1 MGANQVV
8 DAYYDA
14 WQERAGDMSGV
25 PLAEDFTFTGP
36 IASFTDAAGFRA
48 MAAQAGA
55 AVRSFRVRHQFAD
68 GDLVC
73 SVVDW
78 EMDPLP
84 GVLTAAEVLHLR
96 DGEIVRGELIYDA
109 EELRRSLA
117 PPAHSLTNIMEISAS
132 PEDVWAVLGDLA
144 ATPDWLPGTVS
155 AHVDGQTRV
164 CVMADGSQVHE
175 RISGYSAEDRTY
187 HWQHLRTPLPV
198 HESRGRFTV
207 TARDAGSSTV
217 ALDAQFVPVDP
228 RSVGELAKM
237 IDGAFRQ
244 SLESLRR
251 YIEDG
256 VRWDAS

>member
-1 MGANQVV
+1 MGANRVV
-8 DAYYDA
+8 DAYYAA

-36 IASFTDAAGFRA
+36 VASFSDAAGFRA

-55 AVRSFRVRHQFAD
+55 SVRSFRVRYQFAD

-84 GVLTAAEVLHLR
+84 GVLTAAEILQVR

-109 EELRRSLA
+109 EELRRALT
-117 PPAHSLTNIMEISAS
+117 PPTHGLTNIIEIGAS
-132 PEDVWAVLGDLA
+132 PQDVWAVLGDLA
-144 ATPDWLPGTVS
+144 STPDWLPGTVS
-155 AHVDGQTRV
+155 AQVDGQTRV

-175 RISGYSAEDRTY
+175 RISGYSAGDRTY
-187 HWQHLRTPLPV
+187 HWRHLQTPLPV
-198 HESRGRFTV
+198 HELRGSFAV
-207 TARDAGSSTV
+207 TANDSGSATV
-217 ALDAQFVPVDP
+217 ALDAQFVPVDT
-228 RSVGELAKM
+228 SAVSELAKM

-244 SLESLRR
+244 ALESLRR
-251 YIEDG
+251 YVEDG